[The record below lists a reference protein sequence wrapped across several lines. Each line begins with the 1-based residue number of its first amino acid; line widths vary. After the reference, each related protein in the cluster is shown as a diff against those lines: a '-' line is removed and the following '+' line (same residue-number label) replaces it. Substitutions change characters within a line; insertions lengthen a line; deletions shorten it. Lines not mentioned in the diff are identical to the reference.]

1 MADKEKLQE
10 ERKTGGPKMLRP
22 GLGPQARGKQGGR
35 ENKKLNNKIKKIKS
49 EFAALKETAKDKLN
63 PMKADRVFDKY
74 RSPRNAKI
82 FFANEPGSKYEGMA
96 DKAMER
102 KIEVTKKN
110 QNLVKMAKGGRAGF
124 KSGSKGC
131 KLAMKGKGRAYGKN
145 S

>member
-1 MADKEKLQE
+1 MLKP
-10 ERKTGGPKMLRP
+10 KTTPGPKAGRP
-22 GLGPQARGKQGGR
+22 MTR
-35 ENKKLNNKIKKIKS
+35 EEQKEANKNKKLNNKVKKIKS
-49 EFAALKETAKDKLN
+49 EFAALKETARDKLN

-110 QNLVKMAKGGRAGF
+110 QNLMAKGGRAGF

>member
-1 MADKEKLQE
+1 MLKPKTTPGSKAGRHMTREEQKEANK
-10 ERKTGGPKMLRP
+10 
-22 GLGPQARGKQGGR
+22 
-35 ENKKLNNKIKKIKS
+35 NKKLNNKVKKIKS
-49 EFAALKETAKDKLN
+49 EFAALKETARDKLN

-110 QNLVKMAKGGRAGF
+110 QNLMAKGGRAGF

-131 KLAMKGKGRAYGKN
+131 KLAKRGKGRAYGKN

>member
-1 MADKEKLQE
+1 MRRYFNQGTQKPQT
-10 ERKTGGPKMLRP
+10 RKAGA
-22 GLGPQARGKQGGR
+22 GLGALGGSKKK

-49 EFAALKETAKDKLN
+49 EFAALKETARDKLN

-110 QNLVKMAKGGRAGF
+110 QNLMAKGGRAGF

>member
-1 MADKEKLQE
+1 MFKP
-10 ERKTGGPKMLRP
+10 KTTPGPKAGRAGRP
-22 GLGPQARGKQGGR
+22 MTRDEQKEANK
-35 ENKKLNNKIKKIKS
+35 NKKLDNKIKKIKS
-49 EFAALKETAKDKLN
+49 EFAALKETARDELN

-96 DKAMER
+96 DKAMQR

-110 QNLVKMAKGGRAGF
+110 QNLMAKGGRAGF

>member
-1 MADKEKLQE
+1 MPGPDPRKARLMQTPKVGRPMTREEQKEANK
-10 ERKTGGPKMLRP
+10 
-22 GLGPQARGKQGGR
+22 
-35 ENKKLNNKIKKIKS
+35 NKKLNNKVKKIKS
-49 EFAALKETAKDKLN
+49 EFAALKETARDKLN

-110 QNLVKMAKGGRAGF
+110 QNLMAKGGRAMLRGGGIC
-124 KSGSKGC
+124 KKGLN
-131 KLAMKGKGRAYGKN
+131 KKAVGKN

>member
-1 MADKEKLQE
+1 MADKEKFQE

-22 GLGPQARGKQGGR
+22 GLGQQARGR

-49 EFAALKETAKDKLN
+49 EFAALKETARDKLN

-110 QNLVKMAKGGRAGF
+110 QNLMAKGGRVGL

>member
-1 MADKEKLQE
+1 MPGPDPRKARLMQTPKVGRPMTREEQKEANK
-10 ERKTGGPKMLRP
+10 
-22 GLGPQARGKQGGR
+22 
-35 ENKKLNNKIKKIKS
+35 NKKLNNKVKKIKS
-49 EFAALKETAKDKLN
+49 EFAALKETARDKLN

-74 RSPRNAKI
+74 RSPINAKI

-110 QNLVKMAKGGRAGF
+110 QNLMAKGGRAMLRGGGIC
-124 KSGSKGC
+124 KKGMN
-131 KLAMKGKGRAYGKN
+131 KKAVGKN

>member
-1 MADKEKLQE
+1 MPGPDPRKARLMQTPKVGRPMTRDEKKALNKNKE
-10 ERKTGGPKMLRP
+10 
-22 GLGPQARGKQGGR
+22 
-35 ENKKLNNKIKKIKS
+35 LNNKVKKIKS
-49 EFAALKETAKDKLN
+49 EFAALKETARDKLN

-110 QNLVKMAKGGRAGF
+110 QNLVKMAKGGRAEYRM
-124 KSGSKGC
+124 SGKC
-131 KLAMKGKGRAYGKN
+131 KLAKRGKGRAYGKN

>member
-1 MADKEKLQE
+1 MSKDRMAQ
-10 ERKTGGPKMLRP
+10 
-22 GLGPQARGKQGGR
+22 QASK

-49 EFAALKETAKDKLN
+49 EFAALKETARDELN

-96 DKAMER
+96 DKAMKR

-110 QNLVKMAKGGRAGF
+110 QNLAKGGRAGF

-131 KLAMKGKGRAYGKN
+131 KLAKRGKGRAYGKN

>member
-1 MADKEKLQE
+1 MLKPKTTPGPRAGRPMTREEQKEANK
-10 ERKTGGPKMLRP
+10 
-22 GLGPQARGKQGGR
+22 
-35 ENKKLNNKIKKIKS
+35 NKKLNNKVKKIKS
-49 EFAALKETAKDKLN
+49 EFAALKETARDKLN

-96 DKAMER
+96 DKAMKR

-110 QNLVKMAKGGRAGF
+110 QNLMAKGGRAGF

>member
-1 MADKEKLQE
+1 MPGPDPRKARLMQTPKAGRPMTREEQKEANK
-10 ERKTGGPKMLRP
+10 
-22 GLGPQARGKQGGR
+22 
-35 ENKKLNNKIKKIKS
+35 NKKLNNKVKKIKS
-49 EFAALKETAKDKLN
+49 EFAALKETARDKLN

-110 QNLVKMAKGGRAGF
+110 QNLMAKGGRAGF

>member
-1 MADKEKLQE
+1 MLKPKTTPGPRAGRPMTREEQKEANK
-10 ERKTGGPKMLRP
+10 
-22 GLGPQARGKQGGR
+22 
-35 ENKKLNNKIKKIKS
+35 NKKLNNKVKKIKS
-49 EFAALKETAKDKLN
+49 EFAALKETARDKLN

-110 QNLVKMAKGGRAGF
+110 QNLMAKGGRAGF

>member
-1 MADKEKLQE
+1 MLKP
-10 ERKTGGPKMLRP
+10 KTTPGPKAGRP
-22 GLGPQARGKQGGR
+22 MTR
-35 ENKKLNNKIKKIKS
+35 EEQPMTREEQKEANKNKKLNNKIKKIKS
-49 EFAALKETAKDKLN
+49 EFAALKETARDKLN

-110 QNLVKMAKGGRAGF
+110 QNLMAKGGRVGY
-124 KSGSKGC
+124 KSGTRGC

>member
-1 MADKEKLQE
+1 MPGPDPRKARLMQTPKVGRPMTREEQKEANK
-10 ERKTGGPKMLRP
+10 
-22 GLGPQARGKQGGR
+22 
-35 ENKKLNNKIKKIKS
+35 NKKLNNKVKKIKS
-49 EFAALKETAKDKLN
+49 EFAALKETARDKLN

-110 QNLVKMAKGGRAGF
+110 QNLMAKGGRAMLRGGGIC
-124 KSGSKGC
+124 KKGMN
-131 KLAMKGKGRAYGKN
+131 KNAIGRN

>member
-1 MADKEKLQE
+1 MPGPDPRKARLMQTPKVGRPMTREEQKEANK
-10 ERKTGGPKMLRP
+10 
-22 GLGPQARGKQGGR
+22 
-35 ENKKLNNKIKKIKS
+35 NKKLNNKVKKIKS
-49 EFAALKETAKDKLN
+49 EFAALKETARDKLN

-110 QNLVKMAKGGRAGF
+110 QNLIYE
-124 KSGSKGC
+124 KSIRYSWNKHIISVIL
-131 KLAMKGKGRAYGKN
+131 KK
-145 S
+145 

>member
-1 MADKEKLQE
+1 MPGPDPRKARLMQTPEAGRPMTREEQKEANK
-10 ERKTGGPKMLRP
+10 
-22 GLGPQARGKQGGR
+22 
-35 ENKKLNNKIKKIKS
+35 NKKLDNKVKKIKS
-49 EFAALKETAKDKLN
+49 EFAALKETARDKLN

-110 QNLVKMAKGGRAGF
+110 QNLMAKGGRAMLRGGGIC
-124 KSGSKGC
+124 KKGMN
-131 KLAMKGKGRAYGKN
+131 KKAVGKN

>member
-1 MADKEKLQE
+1 MAGPDPRKARLMQTPKAGRPMTREEQKEANK
-10 ERKTGGPKMLRP
+10 
-22 GLGPQARGKQGGR
+22 
-35 ENKKLNNKIKKIKS
+35 NKKLNNKVKKIKS
-49 EFAALKETAKDKLN
+49 EFAALKETARDELN

-110 QNLVKMAKGGRAGF
+110 QNLMAKGGRAGF

>member
-1 MADKEKLQE
+1 MFKP
-10 ERKTGGPKMLRP
+10 KTTPGPKAGRAGRP
-22 GLGPQARGKQGGR
+22 MTR
-35 ENKKLNNKIKKIKS
+35 EEQKEANKNKKLDNKVKKIKS
-49 EFAALKETAKDKLN
+49 EFAALKETARDKLN

-96 DKAMER
+96 DKALER

-110 QNLVKMAKGGRAGF
+110 QNLVKMAKGGRAGYRMGG
-124 KSGSKGC
+124 KC
-131 KLAMKGKGRAYGKN
+131 KLAKKGKGRAYGKN

>member
-1 MADKEKLQE
+1 MPGPDPRKARLMQTPKVGRPMTREEQKEANK
-10 ERKTGGPKMLRP
+10 
-22 GLGPQARGKQGGR
+22 
-35 ENKKLNNKIKKIKS
+35 NKKLNNKVKKIKS
-49 EFAALKETAKDKLN
+49 EFAALKETARDKLN

-82 FFANEPGSKYEGMA
+82 FFANEPGSEYEGMA

-110 QNLVKMAKGGRAGF
+110 QNLMAKGGRAMLRGGGIC
-124 KSGSKGC
+124 KKGMN
-131 KLAMKGKGRAYGKN
+131 KKAVGKN

>member
-1 MADKEKLQE
+1 MLKPKTTPGPRAGRPMTREEQKEANK
-10 ERKTGGPKMLRP
+10 
-22 GLGPQARGKQGGR
+22 
-35 ENKKLNNKIKKIKS
+35 NKKLNNKVKKIKS
-49 EFAALKETAKDKLN
+49 EFAALKETARDKLN

-110 QNLVKMAKGGRAGF
+110 QNLMAKGGRVGL

>member
-1 MADKEKLQE
+1 MFKP
-10 ERKTGGPKMLRP
+10 KTTPGPKAGRP
-22 GLGPQARGKQGGR
+22 MTR
-35 ENKKLNNKIKKIKS
+35 EEQKEANKNKKLNNKVKKIKS
-49 EFAALKETAKDKLN
+49 EFAALKETARDKLN

-110 QNLVKMAKGGRAGF
+110 QNLMAKGGRAGF

>member
-1 MADKEKLQE
+1 MFKP
-10 ERKTGGPKMLRP
+10 KTTPGPKAGRAGRP
-22 GLGPQARGKQGGR
+22 MTRDEQKEANK
-35 ENKKLNNKIKKIKS
+35 NKKLDNKIKKIKS
-49 EFAALKETAKDKLN
+49 EFAALKETARDELN

-96 DKAMER
+96 DKAMQR

-110 QNLVKMAKGGRAGF
+110 QNLAKGGRAGY

>member
-1 MADKEKLQE
+1 MPGPDPRKARLMQTPKAGKPMTREEQKE
-10 ERKTGGPKMLRP
+10 
-22 GLGPQARGKQGGR
+22 A
-35 ENKKLNNKIKKIKS
+35 NKKLKDVANRATDKVKKIKS
-49 EFAALKETAKDKLN
+49 EFAALKETARDKLN

-110 QNLVKMAKGGRAGF
+110 QNLMAKGGRAMLRGGGIC
-124 KSGSKGC
+124 KKGMN
-131 KLAMKGKGRAYGKN
+131 KKAVGKN

>member
-1 MADKEKLQE
+1 MPGPDPRKARLMQTPKVGRPMTREEQKEANK
-10 ERKTGGPKMLRP
+10 
-22 GLGPQARGKQGGR
+22 
-35 ENKKLNNKIKKIKS
+35 NKKLNNKVKKIKS
-49 EFAALKETAKDKLN
+49 EFAALKETARDKLN

-110 QNLVKMAKGGRAGF
+110 QNLMAKGGRAMLRGGGIC
-124 KSGSKGC
+124 KKGMN
-131 KLAMKGKGRAYGKN
+131 KKAVGKN

>member
-1 MADKEKLQE
+1 MPGPDPRKARLMQTPKAGRPMTREEQKEKN
-10 ERKTGGPKMLRP
+10 K
-22 GLGPQARGKQGGR
+22 
-35 ENKKLNNKIKKIKS
+35 NKKLNNKIKKIKS
-49 EFAALKETAKDKLN
+49 EFAALKETARDKLN

-74 RSPRNAKI
+74 RSPSNAKI

-110 QNLVKMAKGGRAGF
+110 QNLVKMAKGGRAAL
-124 KSGSKGC
+124 KGGGIC
-131 KLAMKGKGRAYGKN
+131 KRGMNRQAIGKN

>member
-1 MADKEKLQE
+1 MFKP
-10 ERKTGGPKMLRP
+10 KTTPGPKAGRP
-22 GLGPQARGKQGGR
+22 MTRDEQKEANK
-35 ENKKLNNKIKKIKS
+35 NKKLDNKIKKIKS
-49 EFAALKETAKDKLN
+49 EFAALKETARDKLN

-74 RSPRNAKI
+74 KSPRNAKI

-96 DKAMER
+96 DKAMQR

-110 QNLVKMAKGGRAGF
+110 QNLMAKGGRAGF

-131 KLAMKGKGRAYGKN
+131 KLAKRGKGRAYGKN